1 MSLLNPMNPIPNP
14 FDVRA
19 SQARCR
25 RMRRRILDLARNLT
39 ALHIGGAFSALE
51 MVDTLF
57 HGLMRRSGDGSFQDS
72 FILSKGHGAMAQYAV
87 LEELGILQPADLN
100 AYCTVDGRLGTHPDR
115 GLPGIEAST
124 GSLGHG
130 LGMGGGMVLHDKVF
144 NEDRVTYVVMSDGEL
159 QEGSVWEMFLQA
171 PALGLNGL
179 VAFVDYN
186 NLQSLGF
193 TSDTHPNFYPIK
205 EKVAAFGW
213 EVVELDGH
221 DQEAIFN
228 AVFTRSGQAPF
239 FVVAKTTKGKGVSYM
254 ENQPMW
260 HYRSPNEAEYQ
271 QAIRELSEQD

>member
-1 MSLLNPMNPIPNP
+1 MNAIPNP
-14 FDVRA
+14 FDTTVARV
-19 SQARCR
+19 RCR
-25 RMRRRILDLARNLT
+25 RMRKRILDLARHLT
-39 ALHIGGAFSALE
+39 ALHIGGAFSCME
-51 MVDTLF
+51 MVDTIY
-57 HGLMRRSGDGSFQDS
+57 HGLMRRFNGGAFQDS

-87 LEELGILQPADLN
+87 LESLGILKSTDLD
-100 AYCTVDGRLGTHPDR
+100 AYCTVGGILGTHPDR

-130 LGMGGGMVLHDKVF
+130 LGMAGGMALHDKVF

-171 PALGLNGL
+171 PALGLNKL

-193 TSDTHPNFYPIK
+193 TSETHPNFYPIK

-221 DQEAIFN
+221 DQA
-228 AVFTRSGQAPF
+228 AVFDAVSSRSGQAPF
-239 FVVAKTTKGKGVSYM
+239 FVVGKTIKGKGVSYM
-254 ENQPMW
+254 ENQPLW

-271 QAIRELSEQD
+271 QAIRELTEQD